1 MVSEKLVGDEL
12 VTDMAA
18 LTSLVEEWGD
28 RVLCVLSTTS
38 AFAPR
43 APDKIPEIAALCKAK
58 NLPHVVNNAYGVQCS
73 KYTHLVNEGS
83 LLFFRPPLGL
93 SLLL

>member
-1 MVSEKLVGDEL
+1 MNGESSVNDLGLGFIHSSLDFRSDEIP
-12 VTDMAA
+12 
-18 LTSLVEEWGD
+18 VEFVERPID
-28 RVLCVLSTTS
+28 
-38 AFAPR
+38 
-43 APDKIPEIAALCKAK
+43 AALCKAK